1 MCLPGTAEIVRERVE
16 AEGRPKV
23 DRRTALL
30 GAAGAALAASFPAS
44 ALANGGRRRKARF
57 CDLTHTFKEGFPVFV
72 TGEEPERE
80 TIADYATSGFYAQ
93 RWTFGEHSG
102 THMDVPGHFHP
113 GGRLSP
119 DIEPRELI
127 APIVVI
133 DIRKRAR
140 TDPNAM
146 VELDDIKKFEKRH
159 GKIPE
164 GALVAADS
172 GWAEKVD
179 DPDAF
184 KGGPAFPNYNFPGW
198 GLEAAHVPRREAQH
212 HRNRD
217 RHDEPRPRQL
227 GDVPGARHLSGD
239 RPLRDREPHRPRL
252 HPAERRNRL
261 RRADPVGGRLRRP
274 LPRDRHL
281 VARVVK

>member
-1 MCLPGTAEIVRERVE
+1 MCLPGTAETVRERVE
-16 AEGRPKV
+16 AEGTPRI

-44 ALANGGRRRKARF
+44 AVANGGRGKGRKGRF
-57 CDLTHTFKEGFPVFV
+57 CDLTHTFREGFPVFA
-72 TGEEPERE
+72 TGEEPVRE

-93 RWTFGEHSG
+93 KWTFGEHSG
-102 THMDVPGHFHP
+102 THMDAPGHFIP

-119 DIEPRELI
+119 EITLQELVI
-127 APIVVI
+127 PLVVV

-140 TDPNAM
+140 QDPNAM
-146 VELDDIKKFEKRH
+146 VELDDIRKFERRH
-159 GKIPE
+159 GKIPR

-198 GLEAAHVPRREAQH
+198 GLEAAMFLAEKRDITGIGIDTLSLDPGNSSTFPVHVNYLATDRYGIENLTGLDCVPPR
-212 HRNRD
+212 
-217 RHDEPRPRQL
+217 
-227 GDVPGARHLSGD
+227 GATAYVGLIPWEEGSGG
-239 RPLRDREPHRPRL
+239 PC
-252 HPAERRNRL
+252 
-261 RRADPVGGRLRRP
+261 
-274 LPRDRHL
+274 
-281 VARVVK
+281 RVIAHW